1 MGLQPVWRWCR
12 ICARSLGGFVLTIVT
27 PDVPRTDDH
36 EEAPP
41 FDTRVVLKTTEKGK
55 RA

>member
-1 MGLQPVWRWCR
+1 VEVVSDSQTNASAASC
-12 ICARSLGGFVLTIVT
+12 LTIVT

-41 FDTRVVLKTTEKGK
+41 FDTRVVLKTKEKGK
-55 RA
+55 RV